1 MPSETDLKAAFEMAD
16 TDRGGTVDHDEFLE
30 LYAKVKA
37 GKVNGFGGKFFSFA
51 FSLFSSPIPVG
62 DTRTVEA
69 DEDRRSG
76 REDARFQSK
85 INESQPE
92 IGVLSQNPRLSFN
105 RSPDQVLN
113 QKVQKYREFQATQAA
128 EAAKNE
134 ASAAES
140 IRDDVKA
147 HRELQALRAA
157 RSNARSL
164 IKKKKSASIN
174 DGGVGG
180 AESRPAAPTVSQ
192 ISTKSTAAAKEADP
206 EEAPFAFPS
215 LPLDFASSFGSA
227 GWGAFSGRGTTL

>member
-1 MPSETDLKAAFEMAD
+1 ML
-16 TDRGGTVDHDEFLE
+16 
-30 LYAKVKA
+30 
-37 GKVNGFGGKFFSFA
+37 
-51 FSLFSSPIPVG
+51 
-62 DTRTVEA
+62 
-69 DEDRRSG
+69 
-76 REDARFQSK
+76 REY
-85 INESQPE
+85 
-92 IGVLSQNPRLSFN
+92 
-105 RSPDQVLN
+105 LN

-164 IKKKKSASIN
+164 IKKNKSASIN

-192 ISTKSTAAAKEADP
+192 ISTKSTVAAKEADP
-206 EEAPFAFPS
+206 EEAPFALPS